1 MKTIRVKRDKL
12 KRYLVSVIFDCP
24 NININN
30 SEDFLSDILSLII
43 EDENIERLNTN
54 HRDTQKENIKL
65 LIDEFCDAVTDIKK
79 IGREVLP
86 DQKKGKRRV
95 IMKAV
100 FDYFGGKGEFSIGG
114 QKNKYFDRC
123 QPIFLENS
131 PSPAPV
137 SE

>member
-65 LIDEFCDAVTDIKK
+65 LIDEFCDVVTDIKK
-79 IGREVLP
+79 
-86 DQKKGKRRV
+86 
-95 IMKAV
+95 
-100 FDYFGGKGEFSIGG
+100 
-114 QKNKYFDRC
+114 
-123 QPIFLENS
+123 
-131 PSPAPV
+131 
-137 SE
+137 